1 MATVVRLKGAE
12 VICKVFTMI
21 SGDDSVLLLYR
32 IFFTPFFT
40 AVYQS
45 MTEAAFLTLGQSR
58 SSCFKK
64 IGLQPKA

>member
-45 MTEAAFLTLGQSR
+45 MTEAEALV
-58 SSCFKK
+58 
-64 IGLQPKA
+64 